1 MLSQQFLGRVF
12 SLIFLCFFWLSESH
26 AFRVSP
32 IELNFDNKGPRAVQ
46 TILVENT
53 TKNKIPVEIFAYER
67 SHIKGKE
74 KRVRTRDFYFF
85 PQQFILKAGEKRNI
99 RLSWMGLRPKKEPKD
114 KSKRLKKGKT
124 DLDYEKAYRLEVRQ
138 VPVNLKKNKGS
149 KTGIKFLYNYVASL
163 YVKPAKAKPFLEVY
177 SYKKK
182 NQETYELKIQ
192 NSGSA
197 HAILAFYDL
206 EARQAKNKTLI
217 EMLKQDKE
225 IQGVNLLPGE
235 RRKIT
240 LKVPKEMDS
249 GTLEFEFKRRL

>member
-1 MLSQQFLGRVF
+1 MLSKKL
-12 SLIFLCFFWLSESH
+12 LIRIFPLTLFCFFWLSESH

-67 SHIKGKE
+67 SHVRGKE

-85 PQQFILKAGEKRNI
+85 PQQFILKPGEKRNI
-99 RLSWMGLRPKKEPKD
+99 RLSWMGLRSKKEPKD
-114 KSKRLKKGKT
+114 KTKRLKKGET
-124 DLDYEKAYRLEVRQ
+124 NLDYEKAYRLEVRQ
-138 VPVNLKKNKGS
+138 VPVDLKKNRGN

-182 NQETYELKIQ
+182 NQETYEFEIQ

-217 EMLKQDKE
+217 EILKQNSE

-249 GTLEFEFKRRL
+249 GKLEFEFKKRM